1 MASEEFG
8 IIVEVKPHT
17 REGMAQ
23 VNADLAGS
31 ERRAREASKEIER
44 SWANVAKEAARA
56 SKEAARAQEE
66 SARHVTMTVEREARA
81 RAKAEED
88 AHRRAADS
96 AKEQS
101 QRLTAAYRQIVGPAA
116 EFNRKLQEANQLL
129 RQGDISASQYAAHI
143 HRLQGEMRDFSAPSS
158 PGPAAGGGAGGLAG
172 MVSSYAA
179 PAAAVAVVASLGKEA
194 LALGDSYQN
203 LTNRLTTLTGSEA
216 AAVPLREKL
225 LDLAIETRTENGAL
239 VDLYARIAGAV
250 KELGVSESDTI
261 QFTKR
266 LTESFK
272 VSGASTMAQQQA
284 MVQLAQGLGA
294 GALRGEEFNS
304 VLEAA
309 PNIID
314 IVGQH
319 IGKTRGEMRAMAEQ
333 GALTTKTI
341 IDAFAEAG
349 DEIDAKFAKN
359 VATTSDLMVVL
370 HNEIERTVGAFVQQT
385 GVLPMLADGFKA
397 VGQEIRDVGAGLHVA
412 GNLMKEWDKA
422 VPDWMKAAAIGP
434 LGSSKGRQIAG
445 LIAGPQVARIKD
457 IATDNLGAQLKQW
470 TDTQEAAQRAADAF
484 EIAEEQKRKFFET
497 DSGAQQR
504 FRDML
509 DTTAVRFRDAFTKD
523 IPAAGPHVAKV
534 KTDLTD
540 AQKALV
546 DLGAIAI
553 DAFDELGYQADLGVE
568 ALQEFADE
576 ANRVDEVLYSIREA
590 AADLESGFA
599 DGLTSF
605 GSSIT
610 DALGNGE
617 DAPDQKI
624 KKIKGEID
632 SLGEILAAQGG
643 NVLVSGIDAFVDSI
657 NGAEVSFREFAQSV
671 LADLEK
677 MLIKFLAFQAIKA
690 TIGVAD
696 GGIGSILSKALGFAA
711 GGTFTVPNG
720 GGGTD
725 SVPVF
730 FRATPGERVTVST
743 PGQQQMQGGG
753 AQPVVNFKSVNVVDM
768 GAAAREY
775 ANSAENEQVVLNI
788 IMRNESKLRG
798 LLT

>member
-457 IATDNLGAQLKQW
+457 IATDDLGAQLKQW
-470 TDTQEAAQRAADAF
+470 TDTQEAARRAADAF

-497 DSGAQQR
+497 DSGAQQQ
-504 FRDML
+504 FREVL

-523 IPAAGPHVAKV
+523 IPAAAPHVAKV
-534 KTDLTD
+534 KADLTD

-553 DAFDELGYQADLGVE
+553 DVFDEFVYQADRGVE
-568 ALQEFADE
+568 AMQEISD
-576 ANRVDEVLYSIREA
+576 EA
-590 AADLESGFA
+590 AAADAAFESLRGTFDFAVDALGDGVDMVASFA
-599 DGLTSF
+599 DGSEEAAEKT
-605 GSSIT
+605 
-610 DALGNGE
+610 
-617 DAPDQKI
+617 
-624 KKIKGEID
+624 KKIKDEID
-632 SLGEILAAQGG
+632 TLGEVLAAQGG